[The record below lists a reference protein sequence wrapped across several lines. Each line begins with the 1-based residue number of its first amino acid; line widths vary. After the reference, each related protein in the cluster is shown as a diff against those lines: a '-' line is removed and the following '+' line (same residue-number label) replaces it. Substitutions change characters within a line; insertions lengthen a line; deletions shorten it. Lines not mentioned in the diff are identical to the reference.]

1 MIRLFVSGGPY
12 MWLLLVLALVV
23 LGLTVKKAIDLF
35 ARSGRSRKTQARGLD
50 AILFWG
56 CVSAVLGFLGQFTGI
71 YLSLSIIRSFGVV
84 NPASVAE
91 GIAVSLLTT
100 LFGLMILMFSALA
113 WFGLRCRLKQIS

>member
-12 MWLLLVLALVV
+12 MWVLLVLALVI
-23 LGLTVKKAIDLF
+23 LGLTVKKVVDLF
-35 ARSGRSRKTQARGLD
+35 ARNARSPEILARGVN

-56 CVSAVLGFLGQFTGI
+56 CVSAVLGLLGQFTGM
-71 YLSLSIIRSFGVV
+71 YRSLSIIRSFGVI
-84 NPASVAE
+84 NPSLVAE